1 MKWLE
6 LLETHRRKVALILAM
21 IVMILLYCSVIFFE
35 LILIYFWR
43 SSWNDMGIILI
54 ILVILFPFLYSILS
68 YIGCRVMHRI
78 YRPIRENMTNLENF
92 TINVNHEFKTSLSEI
107 ISSLQ
112 LWIEIHD
119 EKNYAPQALKSAQKL
134 NIVLDS
140 LTPLIKMSNTNYR
153 RKKTNIIQVFD
164 DILKEVESQL
174 EEKNIHVQT
183 EYTKKSLYTFIDTGP
198 LVICFQNIL
207 QNAIKYGDT
216 DGTIVIRASENH
228 FEIQNSG
235 KGIKAE
241 NLEKIFERNF
251 QEGKKSTGIGVGLSL
266 VKRICDMYHW
276 HIEVESTPKKH
287 TTFKIFF

>member
-1 MKWLE
+1 MNSLD
-6 LLETHRRKVALILAM
+6 LLETHRKKVALAVAGV
-21 IVMILLYCSVIFFE
+21 VMILLYCSVIIFE
-35 LILIYFWR
+35 LVLIYLGKSR
-43 SSWNDMGIILI
+43 WNDMGIVVM
-54 ILVILFPFLYSILS
+54 ILVFLFPLLYSILA
-68 YIGCRVMHRI
+68 YIGCRIMHRI

-92 TINVNHEFKTSLSEI
+92 TVNVNHEFKTSLSEI

-112 LWIEIHD
+112 LGIEIQD
-119 EKNYAPQALKSAQKL
+119 EKNYAPQALRSAQKL

-153 RKKTNIIQVFD
+153 KKKTDIIKVFD
-164 DILKEVESQL
+164 EVIKESGSQL
-174 EEKNIHVQT
+174 EEKNMHIIT
-183 EYTKKSLYTFIDTGP
+183 EYPKTSLYRTIDSWP

-216 DGTIVIRASENH
+216 NGTITVRASENH

-235 KGIKAE
+235 KGIKSE
-241 NLEKIFERNF
+241 NIEKIFERNF

-266 VKRICDMYHW
+266 VKRLCDMYDW

-287 TTFKIFF
+287 TTFRISF